1 MNKRFTFN
9 KFFSKILWVH
19 QVDHDSECSFA
30 DDDHG
35 KQFNELSTESL
46 TVLCMR
52 RYLSSDA
59 KKLINRNG
67 EKLIV

>member
-1 MNKRFTFN
+1 MDKR
-9 KFFSKILWVH
+9 S
-19 QVDHDSECSFA
+19 DHDSECSFA

-35 KQFNELSTESL
+35 KQLNELSTESL

>member
-1 MNKRFTFN
+1 MIQSAVLQTM
-9 KFFSKILWVH
+9 IM
-19 QVDHDSECSFA
+19 
-30 DDDHG
+30 G
-35 KQFNELSTESL
+35 KNELSTESL